1 MSSARLVI
9 DAWRELLRRYAA
21 VFAASWRER
30 RTWDLKRYQ
39 PGEAEF
45 LPAALSLQQQA
56 VSPAPR
62 VAMWLLIVFSVLAV
76 LWSVLGR
83 VDIVATATGKIIPS
97 AGTQVVQPIGTATVK
112 AIHVREGQFVSAGE
126 LLVELDETVT
136 RADQQRI
143 VNELQAWALQVA
155 HAEAVLGAIDR
166 SLPPVLATVDAPPR
180 AVADTLRLARA
191 EFLALQ
197 AKLAGLDAEIS
208 RRQAEY
214 QSTLALVRKLERT
227 LPIARQR
234 AESLRGLA
242 AEQYVARNRYLERE
256 RERIEQESELAVQR
270 SRLKEIEAAVASAR
284 QQRETVRADAR
295 HASLNRL
302 NEGRQRIGL
311 LEQDLIKARQ
321 SEHLLR
327 LTAPVS
333 GTVQQLAV
341 RTVGGVVTEAQPLML
356 VVPQE
361 HTLEIEAFLEN
372 KDVGFITAGQQAEI
386 KIETFPYT
394 KYGIVPGVVTSVSND
409 ALNDEKRGLVY
420 AMRIALSRPS
430 VNINNRD
437 IRLAPGMAI
446 TAEIKTGR
454 RRVIEYFLDP
464 LMQYGQESIRER

>member
-136 RADQQRI
+136 HADQQRI

-155 HAEAVLGAIDR
+155 HAEAALGAIER
-166 SLPPVLATVDAPPR
+166 SMPPVLATVDAPPR

-197 AKLAGLDAEIS
+197 AKLAGLDADALLWAPGGGK
-208 RRQAEY
+208 RRVPVAQ
-214 QSTLALVRKLERT
+214 LVLGDGRT
-227 LPIARQR
+227 VLNMVEEVFAWP
-234 AESLRGLA
+234 GLA
-242 AEQYVARNRYLERE
+242 AATVDAAL
-256 RERIEQESELAVQR
+256 SADLP
-270 SRLKEIEAAVASAR
+270 LLAAVTALSAAAIIA
-284 QQRETVRADAR
+284 E
-295 HASLNRL
+295 
-302 NEGRQRIGL
+302 
-311 LEQDLIKARQ
+311 
-321 SEHLLR
+321 
-327 LTAPVS
+327 
-333 GTVQQLAV
+333 AV
-341 RTVGGVVTEAQPLML
+341 
-356 VVPQE
+356 
-361 HTLEIEAFLEN
+361 
-372 KDVGFITAGQQAEI
+372 
-386 KIETFPYT
+386 
-394 KYGIVPGVVTSVSND
+394 SVS
-409 ALNDEKRGLVY
+409 
-420 AMRIALSRPS
+420 IAVP
-430 VNINNRD
+430 
-437 IRLAPGMAI
+437 
-446 TAEIKTGR
+446 
-454 RRVIEYFLDP
+454 
-464 LMQYGQESIRER
+464 